1 LTTANIGNI
10 SFTGGIGVSTGVVDG
25 SGNGLNLTLAGNM
38 NFVTPR
44 KISGVADPTGTTDV
58 TTKNYV
64 DTAVGTEVIALAL
77 DITGLGTGSNLNT
90 NIATIIQDIAPAGGK
105 VEGCE
110 ARVHC
115 TATTGA
121 TATLEAANLNA
132 SFNKSLVVVQQLDG
146 SGSDSGSVSV
156 IGDATFNDVTGA
168 ITSTVQR
175 SLKLFRISGG
185 SWGYVQDLTPGNL
198 I

>member
-1 LTTANIGNI
+1 
-10 SFTGGIGVSTGVVDG
+10 
-25 SGNGLNLTLAGNM
+25 M

-44 KISGVADPTGTTDV
+44 KITGVSDPTAPTDV

-64 DTAVGTEVIALAL
+64 DTAIGTEVIALAL

-121 TATLEAANLNA
+121 TATLSAANLNA

-146 SGSDSGSVSV
+146 SGNDSGSVSV
-156 IGDATFNDVTGA
+156 IGDATFNL
-168 ITSTVQR
+168 
-175 SLKLFRISGG
+175 SLIH
-185 SWGYVQDLTPGNL
+185 